1 MSGVRVDDCVIGS
14 NNRTVSGYEV
24 VCQVST
30 EIGVVDCAVVSLSA
44 PLTFVW
50 DGRPLLLVA
59 GITSSRFLEDLVE
72 SFMCETRDLDVSVT
86 FGLVVLGLL
95 GALDRLHFEV
105 RSVEVLDCA
114 VGFHRLSHVR
124 EISFLFA
131 RGLDAKWILRVVA
144 RRMCRAPRAL

>member
-1 MSGVRVDDCVIGS
+1 M
-14 NNRTVSGYEV
+14 
-24 VCQVST
+24 VCQAST

-59 GITSSRFLEDLVE
+59 GITSSRLLEDLVE

-105 RSVEVLDCA
+105 RSVEVLSPRETCLSPGFLVRFGPRVIFFSL
-114 VGFHRLSHVR
+114 VGPVVGSSGVSFWLDPLLDPVGLVFPSLPLLSC
-124 EISFLFA
+124 L
-131 RGLDAKWILRVVA
+131 
-144 RRMCRAPRAL
+144 